1 MLNIDDIYFLNS
13 HLPSILGA
21 QVTDFQDAVAF
32 IKKFK
37 DRNEKVYIHCKA
49 GHGRAASV
57 AFCWLMSQHPTASP
71 FDMNTVMAA
80 KRKVRKTLYKQKNVI
95 KYIETIKSELK
106 ERKGISHKDDASND
120 MISGE
125 DEKKN
130 E

>member
-1 MLNIDDIYFLNS
+1 M
-13 HLPSILGA
+13 
-21 QVTDFQDAVAF
+21 TDFQDAVAF

-71 FDMNTVMAA
+71 FDMNTVMVS
-80 KRKVRKTLYKQKNVI
+80 KRKVRKTLYRQKNVI
-95 KYIETIKSELK
+95 QYIDSLKAELK
-106 ERKGISHKDDASND
+106 EMKGVINKNDGGSGGISN
-120 MISGE
+120 E

>member
-1 MLNIDDIYFLNS
+1 M
-13 HLPSILGA
+13 
-21 QVTDFQDAVAF
+21 TDFQDAVAF

-71 FDMNTVMAA
+71 FDMNTVMVS
-80 KRKVRKTLYKQKNVI
+80 KRKVRKSLYRQKNVVQYMDTL
-95 KYIETIKSELK
+95 KAELK
-106 ERKGISHKDDASND
+106 EMKGVINKNDGGSGGISN
-120 MISGE
+120 E